1 MRTRAQRGYLLLD
14 FISQDAFCELNAM
27 GNGIGVL
34 VAEKPR
40 RTAASFMLRSA
51 YDQCFLSRIA
61 HSGTSP
67 GFFTAHIDALA
78 ALPTHIHIQMLEAG
92 CACAGLRLS
101 VARLEQTVAT

>member
-1 MRTRAQRGYLLLD
+1 
-14 FISQDAFCELNAM
+14 M

-67 GFFTAHIDALA
+67 GFATAHIDALA
-78 ALPTHIHIQMLEAG
+78 ALPTHIHAQMLEAG
-92 CACAGLRLS
+92 VLVRAVVCCSLGT
-101 VARLEQTVAT
+101 TVAT